1 MRLVLVR
8 HGESEHAS
16 RGIIAS
22 HRACLGLTPRGMEQ
36 CRQLARRLQVS
47 GEMIDCSVV
56 LVSPAKRAQQTADIM
71 AAVLPNT
78 EFVEDQR
85 LIEID
90 PGDAEGLHHDAY
102 ERRFGMFDLLAEP
115 ERAFAPGGESWTQ
128 FLTRI
133 RAFQQDLIRQHAGQ
147 TILAV
152 AHAGTI
158 VATLLETFSIPWP
171 GTGARFEPTHT
182 ALTEWRYD
190 GSWVLETYND
200 ALHLRTDIFSDG
212 A

>member
-8 HGESEHAS
+8 HGESEHAA
-16 RGIIAS
+16 RGIIAG
-22 HRACLGLTPRGMEQ
+22 HRGCLGLTPHGVEQ
-36 CRQLARRLQVS
+36 CRRLARRLQVS
-47 GEMIDCSVV
+47 GEMIDCSAV
-56 LVSPAKRAQQTADIM
+56 LVSPVKRAQQTADIL
-71 AAVLPNT
+71 ADALPNA
-78 EFVEDQR
+78 EFIEDQR

-90 PGDAEGLHHDAY
+90 PGDADGLHHDEY
-102 ERRFGMFDLLAEP
+102 ERRFGVFDLVAEP
-115 ERAFAPGGESWTQ
+115 ERAFAPGGESWSL
-128 FLTRI
+128 FLARF
-133 RAFQQDLIRQHAGQ
+133 RAFQQDLVRQYAGQ

-158 VATLLETFSIPWP
+158 VATLLETLSIPRP

-182 ALTEWRYD
+182 ALTAWRYD

-200 ALHLRTDIFSDG
+200 ALHLRTDVFSDI